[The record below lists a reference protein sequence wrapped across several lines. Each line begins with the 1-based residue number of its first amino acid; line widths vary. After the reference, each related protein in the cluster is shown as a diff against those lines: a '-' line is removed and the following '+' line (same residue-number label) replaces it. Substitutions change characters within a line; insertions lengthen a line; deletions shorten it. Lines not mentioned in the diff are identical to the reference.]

1 MDYYKD
7 FWVFLFMNKDLRYF
21 IYGLLK
27 LNICLICVKYE
38 YVFKDVLF
46 FNLDIEIDVLDFF
59 FVWFNFYM
67 L

>member
-1 MDYYKD
+1 
-7 FWVFLFMNKDLRYF
+7 MNKDLRYF